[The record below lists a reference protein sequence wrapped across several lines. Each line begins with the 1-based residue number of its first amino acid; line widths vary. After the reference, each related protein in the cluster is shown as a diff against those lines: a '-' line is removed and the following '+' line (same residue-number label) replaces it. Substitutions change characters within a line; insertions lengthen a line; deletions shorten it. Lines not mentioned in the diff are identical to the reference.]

1 MKSGWR
7 WALIAVVSMAAVW
20 TGLEVSQRVSRPPRS
35 GIPSNDARVRS
46 SPLEV
51 QVPPQ
56 PGIRPAASIPAE
68 LPSFLLKDLEGRPT
82 SAARWQGKS
91 LMVNFWATWCA
102 PCRRE
107 IPLLQSLH
115 REFDGGGFEVVGI
128 AVDFPD
134 KVRSFRDQFGI
145 TYPLLVGEQEAL
157 DLITRLGVATPAFPF
172 TVFTDRRGRVVTL
185 YLGELKRPVAE
196 AILAAVKDVDQ
207 GHLDLAA
214 ARGRIETEVRILR
227 EESDQG

>member
-7 WALIAVVSMAAVW
+7 WALIAMVSVAAVW
-20 TGLEVSQRVSRPPRS
+20 TGLDLSQRIGRPPLS
-35 GIPSNDARVRS
+35 AVSPPTPSSEPAL
-46 SPLEV
+46 LE
-51 QVPPQ
+51 PEIAPQ
-56 PGIRPAASIPAE
+56 PGIRPATSIPAQ
-68 LPSFLLKDLEGRPT
+68 LPAFLLKDLQGRPT

-91 LMVNFWATWCA
+91 LMINFWATWCA

-115 REFDGGGFEVVGI
+115 GEFGGEEFEVIGI

-157 DLITRLGVATPAFPF
+157 DLISRLGVATPAFPF
-172 TVFTDRRGRVVTL
+172 TVFTDRQGRVVTL
-185 YLGELKRPVAE
+185 YLGELKRPVVA

-207 GHLDLAA
+207 GRLDLPAA
-214 ARGRIETEVRILR
+214 QARIESEVRALR
-227 EESDQG
+227 KESRTG

>member
-7 WALIAVVSMAAVW
+7 WALIAMVSVAAVW
-20 TGLEVSQRVSRPPRS
+20 TGLDLSQRIGRPPLS
-35 GIPSNDARVRS
+35 AVSPPTPSSEPAL
-46 SPLEV
+46 LE
-51 QVPPQ
+51 PEIAPQ
-56 PGIRPAASIPAE
+56 PGIRPATSIPAQ
-68 LPSFLLKDLEGRPT
+68 LPAFLLKDLQGRPT

-91 LMVNFWATWCA
+91 LMINFWATWCA

-115 REFDGGGFEVVGI
+115 GEFGGEEFEVIGI

-145 TYPLLVGEQEAL
+145 THPLLVGEQEAL
-157 DLITRLGVATPAFPF
+157 DLISRLGVATPAFPF
-172 TVFTDRRGRVVTL
+172 TVFTDRQGRVVTL
-185 YLGELKRPVAE
+185 YLGELKRPVVA

-207 GHLDLAA
+207 GRLDLPAA
-214 ARGRIETEVRILR
+214 QARIESEVRALR
-227 EESDQG
+227 KESRTG